1 MLPQE
6 ERQNEIM
13 KHLQKNKSVKT
24 SQISKKLNVTR
35 ETIRRDIYNMSE
47 KNLVKKIHGG
57 AVLNKTNYETAYEQ
71 RKDLNTEHKIGIA
84 KKAAEV
90 VENEDTVYID
100 YGTTA
105 FFFARELLHKK
116 DLTIITNS
124 LPIANE
130 VANYTN
136 FETIIMGGHIRR
148 NEKSLYGPVASKT
161 TESLFVDKGFF
172 SVSGVDLQAGFTN
185 AHMGEAWISKQVMS
199 HCQKKIMMVDS
210 SKFNTIGMNQVA
222 TIDEVDILI
231 TDNQVGYAVLEDL
244 YKMNVSVLLASMEGE
259 SEYD

>member
-6 ERQNEIM
+6 KRQNEIM
-13 KHLQKNKSVKT
+13 KQLQKDKSVKI
-24 SQISKKLNVTR
+24 SQISQKLNVTR

-57 AVLNKTNYETAYEQ
+57 AVLNKTNYETAYDH
-71 RKDLNTEHKIGIA
+71 RKDLNTENKINIA

-90 VENEDTVYID
+90 VENDDTVYID

-105 FFFARELLHKK
+105 LFFAREILNKK
-116 DLTIITNS
+116 NLTIITNS

-130 VANYTN
+130 VTNYTN
-136 FETIIMGGHIRR
+136 FETIIMGGHVRR
-148 NEKSLYGPVASKT
+148 NEKSLYGPIASRT
-161 TESLFVDKGFF
+161 IENLFIDKGFF
-172 SVSGVDLQAGFTN
+172 SVSGVDLHAGYTN

-210 SKFNTIGMNQVA
+210 SKFNSVGMNQVA
-222 TIDEVDILI
+222 LIDEVDILV
-231 TDNQVGYAVLEDL
+231 TDPQLQGSVLKDL
-244 YKMNVSVLLASMEGE
+244 YNLDVSVLLANTQEEGD
-259 SEYD
+259 YD